1 MTPRQHLLAF
11 ACCALTTVAAH
22 AERADRTKPVNIEAD
37 KVTVDER
44 KKVHL
49 FEGRVILTQGT
60 LEIRG
65 DTLIVTQDGD
75 GFQKG
80 VATRKSG
87 LATFKQRRDGS
98 GEYVEGEAE
107 RIEYN
112 GRTQKTHLF
121 VRAHVKSAQDE
132 VRGQFIEYDGFTGQY
147 IVTNSGSASANTGGS
162 GRVRAVI
169 QPKSS
174 APPPVAPR

>member
-1 MTPRQHLLAF
+1 MTSSLRLLTF
-11 ACCALTTVAAH
+11 ACMALTALAAH
-22 AERADRTKPVNIEAD
+22 AERADRSKPVNIEAD

-49 FEGRVILTQGT
+49 FEGRVVLTQGT

-80 VATRKSG
+80 IATRRNG
-87 LATFKQRRDGS
+87 LASFKQRRDGS
-98 GEYVEGEAE
+98 GEYVTGEAE
-107 RIEYN
+107 RIEYD
-112 GRTQKTHLF
+112 GRSQKTHLL
-121 VRAHVKSAQDE
+121 VRAHVTSAQDE

-147 IVTNSGSASANTGGS
+147 IVTNSGSSNANTGGS

-174 APPPVAPR
+174 AIPDAPR